1 MTTPASYLRLTL
13 LLTALAAGSLL
24 HAETFEELSAAIN
37 ATAGR
42 QMDLLNQ
49 GRERSERLARE
60 LAGGAHDTPE
70 MKETRARI
78 QRLRNELADAEQT
91 LKAQF
96 EALPGFR
103 EEARKAREEQAEVR
117 QLDVRR
123 QELLDRRRALLEKT
137 KPAANKPQ
145 ATP

>member
-1 MTTPASYLRLTL
+1 MHPATCLRLTL
-13 LLTALAAGSLL
+13 LLAALAAGGRL
-24 HAETFEELSAAIN
+24 HAETFEELSSAIN

-42 QMDLLNQ
+42 QMDLINQ

-78 QRLRNELADAEQT
+78 QRLRTELADAEQT
-91 LKAQF
+91 LRTQF

-103 EEARKAREEQAEVR
+103 DEVRKTREEQAEVR
-117 QLDVRR
+117 QLDARR
-123 QELLDRRRALLEKT
+123 QELLNRRQALLDKT
-137 KPAANKPQ
+137 KPAADKPR
-145 ATP
+145 ANP